1 MATGE
6 DLAAEELILLI
17 LKKRT
22 EKEER
27 GERPTRV
34 VLSMDAYRKI
44 QQYHAELGDLPNE
57 SVDYITRESVFNLP
71 VYIDNSRG
79 CDVE

>member
-1 MATGE
+1 MANGE

-27 GERPTRV
+27 GDRPTRV
-34 VLSMDAYRKI
+34 VLSMDAYRRI
-44 QQYHAELGDLPNE
+44 QQYHAELGELPK
-57 SVDYITRESVFNLP
+57 SIDYITRDSIFNLP